1 MKIILLGL
9 LLAFNLYANIE
20 VSQNIRALYKG
31 VKLTEI
37 QENYILDNQDFNI
50 DQLEKTLKR
59 DLKAIRSKYINEKNV
74 ISFILTPTGKITNIK
89 FLRKSD
95 SRKIDNITK
104 KAINKNAK
112 RFKKPKEDTIMRFII
127 SFKKGKI
134 NRINSGTNS
143 SSNIQQF
150 YQNISQGTTRFQHQ
164 SKEYVRTFETHED
177 GFINLSIN
185 PFPCMQ
191 RITLL
196 TSNNQLIN
204 VMGVYSSRMNKEIPK
219 GKYKLLLKTK
229 RTCNVNLEYQ

>member
-1 MKIILLGL
+1 MKIILSGL
-9 LLAFNLYANIE
+9 FLAFNLYANIE

-74 ISFILTPTGKITNIK
+74 ISFILTPTGEITNIK

-134 NRINSGTNS
+134 NRISSGTNS